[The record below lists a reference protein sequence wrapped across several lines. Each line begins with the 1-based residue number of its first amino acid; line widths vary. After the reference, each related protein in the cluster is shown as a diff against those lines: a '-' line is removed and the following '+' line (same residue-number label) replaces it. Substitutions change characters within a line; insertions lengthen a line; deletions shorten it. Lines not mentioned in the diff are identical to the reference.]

1 MAFDP
6 EVFVNQYL
14 AVESFVQ
21 YLAYYRGV
29 SNKMDSLTHSRA
41 FWESVRNGHL
51 KLATIAW
58 CRVFGANREHL
69 HWKRAL
75 RAITLKWR
83 GRIFVIGC
91 Y

>member
-29 SNKMDSLTHSRA
+29 SKPTVSLGVTSA
-41 FWESVRNGHL
+41 VVSSCGHNSGQIEQRVAHEFTVH
-51 KLATIAW
+51 LAT
-58 CRVFGANREHL
+58 
-69 HWKRAL
+69 
-75 RAITLKWR
+75 
-83 GRIFVIGC
+83 
-91 Y
+91 

>member
-29 SNKMDSLTHSRA
+29 SNKMDGLTHSRA
-41 FWESVRNGHL
+41 FWESVRF
-51 KLATIAW
+51 TTV
-58 CRVFGANREHL
+58 RFFS
-69 HWKRAL
+69 
-75 RAITLKWR
+75 TKW
-83 GRIFVIGC
+83 
-91 Y
+91 

>member
-29 SNKMDSLTHSRA
+29 SN
-41 FWESVRNGHL
+41 N
-51 KLATIAW
+51 
-58 CRVFGANREHL
+58 
-69 HWKRAL
+69 
-75 RAITLKWR
+75 
-83 GRIFVIGC
+83 
-91 Y
+91 

>member
-29 SNKMDSLTHSRA
+29 SKPTVSLGVTSAVVSSCGHDSGQNRA
-41 FWESVRNGHL
+41 TRCALIG
-51 KLATIAW
+51 
-58 CRVFGANREHL
+58 GAL
-69 HWKRAL
+69 
-75 RAITLKWR
+75 
-83 GRIFVIGC
+83 GDP
-91 Y
+91 